1 MTSHNLKKKIPRNN
15 EDTLVYKFMTEKIPM
30 ILYL

>member
-1 MTSHNLKKKIPRNN
+1 MTPHNLKKKIPRNN
-15 EDTLVYKFMTEKIPM
+15 EDIVYKFMTERIPM

>member
-1 MTSHNLKKKIPRNN
+1 MTYNLKKKIPRNN
-15 EDTLVYKFMTEKIPM
+15 EDTVYKFMTEKIPM